1 MSLMNDVSHRDP
13 GLGFVIKR
21 RHVEQAAKRRDT
33 HANLATPNGVGNRIN
48 GFQQQANAVFD

>member
-1 MSLMNDVSHRDP
+1 MNGVSHRDP